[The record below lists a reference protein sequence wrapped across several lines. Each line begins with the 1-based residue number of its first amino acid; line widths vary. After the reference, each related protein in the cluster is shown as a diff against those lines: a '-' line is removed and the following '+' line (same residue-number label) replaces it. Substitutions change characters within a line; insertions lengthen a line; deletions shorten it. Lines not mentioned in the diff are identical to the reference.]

1 VSATGGF
8 GGKGDGMKAEYPLPC
23 RISLPARAGG
33 PGFAPEYVM
42 TICLSYAE
50 IRLLIIKPAFII
62 KEGFY
67 YYKDFLSYK
76 L

>member
-1 VSATGGF
+1 MGGF

-33 PGFAPEYVM
+33 PGFAPEFVM
-42 TICLSYAE
+42 TFCLSYAE
-50 IRLLIIKPAFII
+50 IRLLIIKSAFII

-67 YYKDFLSYK
+67 YYKDFLSY
-76 L
+76 